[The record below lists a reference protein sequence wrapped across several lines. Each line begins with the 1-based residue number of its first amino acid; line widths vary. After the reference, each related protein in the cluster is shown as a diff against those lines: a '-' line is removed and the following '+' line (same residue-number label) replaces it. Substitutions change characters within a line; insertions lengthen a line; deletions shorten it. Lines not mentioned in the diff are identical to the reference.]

1 MKKINAVVTSV
12 VPLTATQV
20 KQLTQ
25 ALEQRY
31 PASTIELTQLL
42 DPTLLGGL
50 KVKVA
55 GKLVDASAASMLQQL
70 AKQL

>member
-12 VPLTATQV
+12 VPLTAKQV
-20 KQLTQ
+20 QQLTQ
-25 ALEQRY
+25 AIEQQY
-31 PASTIELTQLL
+31 PASAVELTQLL